1 MEEKENMSM
10 VPEMATIRKKAKWG
24 TRTQKMVSFRADNEI
39 AEYLES
45 KQNKGRYLNELVRT
59 DMMREQH
66 ATREAETETEGGQ

>member
-66 ATREAETETEGGQ
+66 AIREAKEETEGGT

>member
-1 MEEKENMSM
+1 MEENGNKTM

-39 AEYLES
+39 AEYLET
-45 KQNKGRYLNELVRT
+45 KPNKGRYLNELVRT

-66 ATREAETETEGGQ
+66 ASMEAEEETEGGQ

>member
-1 MEEKENMSM
+1 MEEKENMNM

-59 DMMREQH
+59 DMMREQQ
-66 ATREAETETEGGQ
+66 ATREAEEETEGGQ

>member
-66 ATREAETETEGGQ
+66 ATREAEEEMEGGT

>member
-39 AEYLES
+39 AKYLES

-66 ATREAETETEGGQ
+66 ATREAEQETEGGT

>member
-45 KQNKGRYLNELVRT
+45 KKNKGRYLNELVRT

-66 ATREAETETEGGQ
+66 ASMEAEEEESINK

>member
-1 MEEKENMSM
+1 MEKKENMSM

-39 AEYLES
+39 AEYLET

-59 DMMREQH
+59 DMMREQQ
-66 ATREAETETEGGQ
+66 AAREAEEEESINK

>member
-59 DMMREQH
+59 DMMREQQ
-66 ATREAETETEGGQ
+66 ATREAEQETEGGT

>member
-1 MEEKENMSM
+1 MEEKETMSM

-39 AEYLES
+39 AEYLET

-66 ATREAETETEGGQ
+66 ATREAEEEMEGGQ

>member
-59 DMMREQH
+59 DMMREQQ
-66 ATREAETETEGGQ
+66 AAREAEQETEGGT

>member
-59 DMMREQH
+59 DMMRELH
-66 ATREAETETEGGQ
+66 ASMEAEEETEGGT

>member
-10 VPEMATIRKKAKWG
+10 VSEMATIRKKAKWG

-59 DMMREQH
+59 DMMREQQ
-66 ATREAETETEGGQ
+66 AAREAEEETEGGT

>member
-66 ATREAETETEGGQ
+66 ATREAEEEREGGT

>member
-59 DMMREQH
+59 DMMREKH
-66 ATREAETETEGGQ
+66 ASMEAEQETEGGH

>member
-39 AEYLES
+39 AEYLET

-59 DMMREQH
+59 DMMREKH
-66 ATREAETETEGGQ
+66 ASMEAEEETEGGT

>member
-39 AEYLES
+39 AEYLET

-66 ATREAETETEGGQ
+66 ATREAEHETEGGT

>member
-59 DMMREQH
+59 DMMRELH
-66 ATREAETETEGGQ
+66 ATREAEEETEGGT

>member
-10 VPEMATIRKKAKWG
+10 VPEMSTIRKKATWG

-59 DMMREQH
+59 DMMRELH
-66 ATREAETETEGGQ
+66 ASMEAEEETEGGT

>member
-1 MEEKENMSM
+1 MEEKENKSM

-66 ATREAETETEGGQ
+66 ATREAEQEKEGGT

>member
-1 MEEKENMSM
+1 MEEKENMSK

-39 AEYLES
+39 AEYLET

-59 DMMREQH
+59 DMMREQQ
-66 ATREAETETEGGQ
+66 ASMEAEEEREGGT

>member
-39 AEYLES
+39 VEYLES

-59 DMMREQH
+59 DMMREQQ
-66 ATREAETETEGGQ
+66 ATREAEEETEGGT

>member
-24 TRTQKMVSFRADNEI
+24 TRTQKMVSFRADNES

-66 ATREAETETEGGQ
+66 ATREAEEETEGGT

>member
-39 AEYLES
+39 AEYLET

-59 DMMREQH
+59 DMMRDLH
-66 ATREAETETEGGQ
+66 ATREAEEETEGGT

>member
-1 MEEKENMSM
+1 MEEKETMSM

-59 DMMREQH
+59 DMMRELQ
-66 ATREAETETEGGQ
+66 ATREAEEETEGGT

>member
-66 ATREAETETEGGQ
+66 ANMEAEEETEGGT

>member
-10 VPEMATIRKKAKWG
+10 APEMATIRKKAKWG

-66 ATREAETETEGGQ
+66 ATREAEEETEGGQ

>member
-39 AEYLES
+39 AEYLET

-66 ATREAETETEGGQ
+66 ATREAESETEGGT

>member
-59 DMMREQH
+59 DMMRDQH
-66 ATREAETETEGGQ
+66 ASMEAEEETEGGT

>member
-10 VPEMATIRKKAKWG
+10 EPEMATIRKKAKWG

-39 AEYLES
+39 AKYLET

-66 ATREAETETEGGQ
+66 TTREAEEEENINK

>member
-1 MEEKENMSM
+1 MEEKEIMSM

-59 DMMREQH
+59 DMMREQQ
-66 ATREAETETEGGQ
+66 AAREAEEERKGGT

>member
-1 MEEKENMSM
+1 MEEKDNMSM

-66 ATREAETETEGGQ
+66 ASMEAEKETEGGT

>member
-39 AEYLES
+39 VEYLES

-59 DMMREQH
+59 DMMRELH
-66 ATREAETETEGGQ
+66 TTREAEQETEGGT

>member
-1 MEEKENMSM
+1 MEEKENMSK

-59 DMMREQH
+59 DMMREQQ
-66 ATREAETETEGGQ
+66 AVREAEEETEGGT

>member
-59 DMMREQH
+59 DMMREQQ
-66 ATREAETETEGGQ
+66 ASMEAEEETEGGT

>member
-1 MEEKENMSM
+1 MEEKETMSM

-59 DMMREQH
+59 DMMREKH
-66 ATREAETETEGGQ
+66 ASMEAEEEESINK

>member
-66 ATREAETETEGGQ
+66 ATREAEKETEGGT